1 MIVKPIPDPLPN
13 EHVIQVE
20 PVMAPLGVDADWR
33 RRANLFTSRALSADA
48 LLVEQSERSGRLS
61 LLGQHLSSG
70 VVAGLDP
77 RLEGAGTTTAVLHV
91 SAGAGIGQSG
101 EDVIVRR
108 QFAVPVANL
117 PFFGGDKDP
126 DTFTLEA
133 LAALPLGPAD
143 GTLAGILAL
152 VPTTDIEE
160 PTASP
165 VDPCEVD
172 TGDAPFVDSVRME
185 GAALVLFGWP
195 LAWNMPNRLS
205 RRWRSRLAYQL
216 FDRERRRKPGH
227 LFAWEARGVPLALL
241 GFDDQKRPL
250 WVDRSSVARQGGL
263 PQARTRF
270 VKERGSPILWQAR
283 ILQFSEQ
290 LASLTPGS
298 ISDGSAVKSFR
309 RLPPVGVL
317 PKDAVDYR
325 EWTVRFFPPRFQIEA
340 VPIPFEQLDAVA
352 RASASLEPLDLC
364 RTELVR
370 VLVPVPESVYEPRL
384 LIDEP
389 LDPVFIDT
397 IEQGLQRLGINLK
410 RRSVVRSRLNVLQDA
425 ISGARPDR
433 YPASDPEADVDES
446 RYVPAELPEGRDE
459 DLYDTVNGVVPK
471 AVALLQNRYA
481 PAWEQPVDIVSVQ
494 IPHPPP
500 TGDNLPDPRREF
512 QGQLTGAPLA
522 ISRPDKAHVM
532 GRGPFRTLWYRTF
545 DGRSWSGLVQV
556 QPFTTNPDTGLPLLP
571 QIRAK
576 SGPAASISGRG
587 RLDLFF
593 RDQQDNLRTCFV
605 DTRAAKPA
613 FTQPRTVAERC
624 RTQPAAAWV
633 VEGRT
638 EVVYGGPPPPDP
650 NGNVPKGRILWRV
663 RVSNTGS
670 SSPQAIPLP
679 NTGLPNQRVIG
690 DPVAVALKG
699 VVHAFALITDRIRS
713 GGLNIEYNHDIWQV
727 SLLGD
732 PSLPPQSQF
741 HVPPGTA
748 VRWLNACVTGSHIDL
763 LALDG
768 SATLWHSR
776 YTDPSTLQPPPRSTP
791 PQGLGPI
798 NAGGDGEVI
807 LIPPWGPW
815 VAVGHDLSL
824 VPAMSPSDDGSRLD
838 VVARTVDGHLKRTS
852 FDGTAWAPMESLGT
866 ELSQTSPAVIRRGN
880 DVDVLSRGREG
891 LLWRRPVENN
901 TNRTYRS
908 LGLLGVANDL
918 AVRNGKVD
926 EALDAAFL
934 RVQTEIHR
942 IRQLM
947 LGNSTSSVLSTSPV
961 LAQIAVAEVRPATQ
975 MDVATFIGG
984 LKRTISYSTTTKADP
999 GDLKSQL
1006 TKINPVIDTL
1016 QGAMTTKRDLMARTL
1031 GLLAGMDFDITGALL
1046 ADVRPV
1052 PWRAS
1057 RVPPTGI
1064 IGRAGIIPAPE
1075 IRTSVP
1081 LVDLLRLS
1089 VDDWNTVFTNYVA
1102 PKVPPR
1108 AQESTY
1114 FSTAIAQLEDL
1125 LNALRGVEDRVQDYQ
1140 TVLVE
1145 SATLLSELNG
1155 LLSSGNSR
1163 LTVLGKGIAEGRQDL
1178 VVARALLAEE
1188 EARLKVINDRRD
1200 RVRREHVKFLVYQRP
1215 RTSQMEK
1222 PPPTRA
1228 LDTGLYVSELPA
1240 ALAETRAAP
1249 PELWTL
1255 IHVLRD
1261 APVSWFTNGP
1271 QVHLQLDRLDVV
1283 LASLNAARARALVH
1297 VAPPPP
1303 AINRAPTRAGDGVVR
1318 ALGAQNLAI
1327 AKTRAATATLDV
1339 ESLAMRGWAEL
1350 QSLAHLHVTFGD
1362 LAAGGHGRPD
1372 VSQWAAQEVEKITKV
1387 ATHLHVLFGQ
1397 VSPRVRLDW
1406 AELVSEY
1413 DAPFDLRQLSALPR
1427 WNELQSAERRHLQE
1441 LVDWLFGQMNLSVAE
1456 AKSLIN
1462 DVVRTAILLASHAPV
1477 DEIVSG
1483 HLPKPHPAK
1492 VGGLMEVAVDPTRV
1506 RIGMHV
1512 LLSSGEHTVQAVVE
1526 DLAGGSARARVF
1538 SASAEVVSLAENTVA
1553 KFSEP
1558 SHPGSLLPIPRPAV
1572 PPPAPTVTALATR
1585 TLATKLR

>member
-20 PVMAPLGVDADWR
+20 PAMAPLGVEADWR

-61 LLGQHLSSG
+61 LLGQHLSAG
-70 VVAGLDP
+70 VIDGLEV
-77 RLEGAGTTTAVLHV
+77 RLEAAGTAGAVIHV
-91 SAGAGIGQSG
+91 SAGAGVGQAG

-108 QFAVPVANL
+108 QFAVPVTNL

-133 LAALPLGPAD
+133 LAALPLGPSD
-143 GTLAGILAL
+143 TLAGILAL
-152 VPTTDIEE
+152 VPTIDVEE
-160 PTASP
+160 PAASP
-165 VDPCEVD
+165 ADPCEVD
-172 TGDAPFVDSVRME
+172 TGDQPFVDSVRME

-195 LAWNMPNRLS
+195 QGWNMPNRLS

-216 FDRERRRKPGH
+216 FDRERRRKPGR
-227 LFAWEARGVPLALL
+227 LFAWEEHGVPLALV
-241 GFDDQKRPL
+241 GFDDQKRAL

-270 VKERGSPILWQAR
+270 VKERGTPLLWQAR

-290 LASLTPGS
+290 LATLSPAS
-298 ISDGSAVKSFR
+298 ISDGSAVTWFR

-325 EWTVRFFPPRFQIEA
+325 EWTVRFFPERFMIEA
-340 VPIPFEQLDAVA
+340 VPVPFEQLDAVA
-352 RASASLEPLDLC
+352 RASASLEPLDLA

-389 LDPVFIDT
+389 LDPAFIDA
-397 IEQGLQRLGINLK
+397 IEQGLQRLGTNLE
-410 RRSVVRSRLNVLQDA
+410 RRLVVRSRLNTLQDA

-433 YPASDPEADVDES
+433 YPTSDPEADVDES
-446 RYVPAELPEGRDE
+446 RYIPAELPEGQDE
-459 DLYDTVNGVVPK
+459 DLYDTLNGTVPK

-481 PAWEQPVDIVSVQ
+481 PAWEQPVDVVSVQ

-500 TGDNLPDPRREF
+500 TNPDQLPDPRREF
-512 QGQLTGAPLA
+512 QAQLTGAPLA
-522 ISRPDKAHVM
+522 ISRPDKAHVL

-545 DGRSWSGLVQV
+545 DGRAWSGVVQV
-556 QPFTTNPDTGLPLLP
+556 QPITVNSDGIVVLP

-593 RDQQDNLRTCFV
+593 RDEQDNLRTCFV
-605 DTRAAKPA
+605 DTRSARPV
-613 FTQPRTVAERC
+613 FSQVRTVAERC

-633 VEGRT
+633 VDGRT
-638 EVVYGGPPPPDP
+638 EVVYGGPPPPDANGTVP
-650 NGNVPKGRILWRV
+650 NGRILWRV
-663 RVSNTGS
+663 RVSNTGA

-679 NTGLPNQRVIG
+679 SGLPGLRVIG

-699 VVHAFALITDRIRS
+699 VVHAFALTTDRTRS
-713 GGLNIEYNHDIWQV
+713 GGLNIEYHHDIV
-727 SLLGD
+727 EVALVGD
-732 PSLPPQSQF
+732 PAAPPQLQF
-741 HVPPGTA
+741 HAPPGVA
-748 VRWLNACVTGSHIDL
+748 VRWLNACVTGPSCIDL

-768 SATLWHSR
+768 GKTLWHAR
-776 YTDPSTLQPPPRSTP
+776 YTDPSAIPAPPPSS
-791 PQGLGPI
+791 
-798 NAGGDGEVI
+798 GGGEVVI
-807 LIPPWGPW
+807 TPWSPW

-838 VVARTVDGHLKRTS
+838 VVARTMDGHLKRTW
-852 FDGTAWAPMESLGT
+852 FDGTTWQPMEDLGT
-866 ELSQTSPAVIRRGN
+866 EISQTSPAVIRRGN
-880 DVDVLSRGREG
+880 DVDALIRGKEG

-901 TNRTYRS
+901 TSRTYRS
-908 LGLLGVANDL
+908 LGLQGVANDL
-918 AVRNGKVD
+918 AARNGKID

-947 LGNSTSSVLSTSPV
+947 LGNSASSVLSTSPV
-961 LAQIAVAEVRPATQ
+961 LAQIAMAEVRPATQ
-975 MDVATFIGG
+975 TDVSTFIGG
-984 LKRTISYSTTTKADP
+984 LKRTISYSTTTNADP
-999 GDLKSQL
+999 GDLRAQL
-1006 TKINPVIDTL
+1006 TRINPVIDTL

-1031 GLLAGMDFDITGALL
+1031 GLLAGMDFDIDGVLL
-1046 ADVRPV
+1046 ADVKPV
-1052 PWRAS
+1052 PWHAPRVPATAIGTRAS
-1057 RVPPTGI
+1057 
-1064 IGRAGIIPAPE
+1064 IIPPPE
-1075 IRTSVP
+1075 IRTAIP

-1089 VDDWNTVFTNYVA
+1089 AEDWNTVFSSYVA
-1102 PKVPPR
+1102 PRVPAR
-1108 AQESTY
+1108 AQESAY

-1125 LNALRGVEDRVQDYQ
+1125 LNALRGVEDRVQYYQ
-1140 TVLVE
+1140 TVLME
-1145 SATLLSELNG
+1145 SATLLSEMNA
-1155 LLSSGNSR
+1155 LLGSGGSR
-1163 LTVLGKGIAEGRQDL
+1163 LSLLGKSIAEGRQDL

-1188 EARLKVINDRRD
+1188 EARLRVINDRRD

-1271 QVHLQLDRLDVV
+1271 QIHLQLDRMDVV
-1283 LASLNAARARALVH
+1283 LSALSAARARAMVH

-1318 ALGAQNLAI
+1318 ALGAQSLAI

-1339 ESLAMRGWAEL
+1339 ESLAARGWAEV
-1350 QSLAHLHVTFGD
+1350 QSLAHLHVTYGD
-1362 LAAGGHGRPD
+1362 LAAGGHGRHD
-1372 VSQWAAQEVEKITKV
+1372 VSQWAAQEVEKISKV

-1413 DAPFDLRQLSALPR
+1413 DAPFDLRQLSSLPR
-1427 WNELQSAERRHLQE
+1427 WNELESAERRHLQE

-1456 AKSLIN
+1456 ARSLIN

-1483 HLPKPHPAK
+1483 HLPRPHPAK
-1492 VGGLMEVAVDPTRV
+1492 VGSLMEVSVDLTRV
-1506 RIGMHV
+1506 RVGMHV

-1553 KFSEP
+1553 KLSEP
-1558 SHPGSLLPIPRPAV
+1558 NHPGSLLPIPRTSTPAV
-1572 PPPAPTVTALATR
+1572 TT
-1585 TLATKLR
+1585 TLATAALVTKLR

>member
-1 MIVKPIPDPLPN
+1 VIVKPIPDPLPN

-48 LLVEQSERSGRLS
+48 LLVEQAERSGRLT
-61 LLGQHLSSG
+61 LLGQHLTAG
-70 VVAGLDP
+70 VVAGLDV
-77 RLEGAGTTTAVLHV
+77 RLEGAGTPGAQLHV
-91 SAGAGIGQSG
+91 SAGAGIGQTG

-126 DTFTLEA
+126 DTFSLEA
-133 LAALPLGPAD
+133 LAALAPGPGD

-152 VPTTDIEE
+152 VPSTDVEE
-160 PTASP
+160 PAALP

-195 LAWNMPNRLS
+195 AGWNMPNRLS
-205 RRWRSRLAYQL
+205 RRWRSRLVYQL
-216 FDRERRRKPGH
+216 FDRERRRRTTR
-227 LFAWEARGVPLALL
+227 LFPWEEHGVPLALV
-241 GFDDQKRPL
+241 GFDDQKRAL

-263 PQARTRF
+263 PRARRRF
-270 VKERGSPILWQAR
+270 VKERGTPILWQAR

-290 LASLTPGS
+290 LATLPPAS
-298 ISDGSAVKSFR
+298 IADGSAVRSFR

-317 PKDAVDYR
+317 PKEAVDYR

-340 VPIPFEQLDAVA
+340 VPVPFEQLDAVA

-384 LIDEP
+384 LLDEP

-397 IEQGLQRLGINLK
+397 IEQGLQRLGINLE

-425 ISGARPDR
+425 ISGVRPDR

-446 RYVPAELPEGRDE
+446 RYVPAELPEGQDE
-459 DLYDTVNGVVPK
+459 DPYDTLNGAVPK
-471 AVALLQNRYA
+471 AVALMQNRYA

-500 TGDNLPDPRREF
+500 TGQNPPEPRREF
-512 QGQLTGAPLA
+512 QGQLTGAPLS
-522 ISRPDKAHVM
+522 ISRPDKAHVL

-556 QPFTTNPDTGLPLLP
+556 QPITTNSDGMIVLP

-593 RDQQDNLRTCFV
+593 RDEQDNLRTCFV
-605 DTRAAKPA
+605 DTRATRPV

-638 EVVYGGPPPPDP
+638 EVVYGGPPPPDA
-650 NGNVPKGRILWRV
+650 NGTVPRGRILWRV

-699 VVHAFALITDRIRS
+699 VVHAFVLTTDRIRS

-727 SLLGD
+727 SLVGD
-732 PSLPPQSQF
+732 PSKPPASQF

-776 YTDPSTLQPPPRSTP
+776 FTDPSALPPPPP

-807 LIPPWGPW
+807 VIPPWSPW

-838 VVARTVDGHLKRTS
+838 VVARTVDGHLKRTW
-852 FDGTAWAPMESLGT
+852 FDGTTWQPMEPLGT
-866 ELSQTSPAVIRRGN
+866 ETSQTSPAVIRRGD
-880 DVDVLSRGREG
+880 DVDVLTRGREG
-891 LLWRRPVENN
+891 LLWRRPVEN
-901 TNRTYRS
+901 TTSRTYRTQ
-908 LGLLGVANDL
+908 GLQGVANDL

-947 LGNSTSSVLSTSPV
+947 LGNSASSVLSTSPV
-961 LAQIAVAEVRPATQ
+961 LAQIAMAEVRPATQ
-975 MDVATFIGG
+975 TDVSTFIGG

-999 GDLKSQL
+999 GDLRAQL

-1016 QGAMTTKRDLMARTL
+1016 QGAMTTKRDLLARTL
-1031 GLLAGMDFDITGALL
+1031 GLLAGMDFDIDGVLL
-1046 ADVRPV
+1046 ADVKPV
-1052 PWRAS
+1052 PWRAP
-1057 RVPPTGI
+1057 RVPATGV

-1075 IRTSVP
+1075 VRASIP
-1081 LVDLLRLS
+1081 LADLLRLS
-1089 VDDWNTVFTNYVA
+1089 ADDWNTVFASYVA

-1108 AQESTY
+1108 AQESAY

-1125 LNALRGVEDRVQDYQ
+1125 LNALRGVEDRVQSYQ
-1140 TVLVE
+1140 AVLAE
-1145 SATLLSELNG
+1145 SAALLSELNG

-1163 LTVLGKGIAEGRQDL
+1163 LSVLGKSIGEGRQDL

-1188 EARLKVINDRRD
+1188 ETRLKLINDRRD
-1200 RVRREHVKFLVYQRP
+1200 RVRRDHVKFLVYQRP

-1255 IHVLRD
+1255 INVLRD
-1261 APVSWFTNGP
+1261 APVSWFANGP
-1271 QVHLQLDRLDVV
+1271 QIHLQLDRLDVV
-1283 LASLNAARARALVH
+1283 LAALNAARARALVH
-1297 VAPPPP
+1297 VSPPPP
-1303 AINRAPTRAGDGVVR
+1303 AVNRVPSRAGDGVVR
-1318 ALGAQNLAI
+1318 ALGAQSLAI
-1327 AKTRAATATLDV
+1327 SKTRAATATLDV
-1339 ESLAMRGWAEL
+1339 ESLAVRGWAEL
-1350 QSLAHLHVTFGD
+1350 QSVAHLHVTYGD
-1362 LAAGGHGRPD
+1362 LSAGGHGRHD
-1372 VSQWAAQEVEKITKV
+1372 VSQFAAQEVEKISKV

-1427 WNELQSAERRHLQE
+1427 WNELESAERRHLQE
-1441 LVDWLFGQMNLSVAE
+1441 LVDWLFGQMNLAVAE

-1538 SASAEVVSLAENTVA
+1538 STTAEVVSLAENTVA

-1558 SHPGSLLPIPRPAV
+1558 NHPGSLLPIPRASTPMV
-1572 PPPAPTVTALATR
+1572 TTTLPTK
-1585 TLATKLR
+1585 TLVTKLR